1 MSSIDEQN
9 LYRSHTEQKKS
20 TSDENYQADNTFR
33 FFRAAIIIIKNSF
46 VFTFFLFIK
55 FSIPAAK
62 INLKT
67 SKEIN

>member
-20 TSDENYQADNTFR
+20 NTDKNYQADNTFR
-33 FFRAAIIIIKNSF
+33 FFRTAIIIIKNSF
-46 VFTFFLFIK
+46 IFTFFLFIN
-55 FSIPAAK
+55 FSMPAAK
-62 INLKT
+62 INLKK

>member
-1 MSSIDEQN
+1 MNEQN

-20 TSDENYQADNTFR
+20 TSDKNYQADNTFR

-46 VFTFFLFIK
+46 VFTFFLFIN
-55 FSIPAAK
+55 FSMPAAK
-62 INLKT
+62 INLKK